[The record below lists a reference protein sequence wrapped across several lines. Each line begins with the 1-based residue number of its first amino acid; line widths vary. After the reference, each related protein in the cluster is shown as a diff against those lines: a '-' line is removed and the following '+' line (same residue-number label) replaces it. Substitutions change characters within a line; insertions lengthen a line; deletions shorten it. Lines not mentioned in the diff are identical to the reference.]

1 MQKITYAAKS
11 YINENS
17 SVPAAN
23 KVQAT
28 DMNEIKTVVNANA
41 DATHK
46 WIALGDTTGTTALTL
61 PQDFNEILAVVKVN
75 NNNSVCIPIVIPEG
89 ALYSVAHGFNGGYY
103 EVASVNAHAR
113 VLASLTSISI
123 GGTTL
128 NGSSTTNNSTME
140 VYYR

>member
-23 KVQAT
+23 KVQAA

-41 DATHK
+41 DATNK
-46 WIALGDTTGTTALTL
+46 WVALGDTTGTTALTL

-75 NNNSVCIPIVIPEG
+75 NNNNVCIPIVIPEG
-89 ALYSVAHGFNGGYY
+89 SLYSTSYGFNGGYY
-103 EVASVNAHAR
+103 EGASVNAHAR

-123 GGTTL
+123 GGATL
-128 NGSSTTNNSTME
+128 NGSNVLTNSKME

>member
-11 YINENS
+11 YINENA

-23 KVQAT
+23 KVQAA

-41 DATHK
+41 DATNK
-46 WIALGDTTGTTALTL
+46 WVALGDTTGTTALTL

-75 NNNSVCIPIVIPEG
+75 NNNNVCIPIVIPEG
-89 ALYSVAHGFNGGYY
+89 SLYSTSYGFNGGYY
-103 EVASVNAHAR
+103 EGASVNAHAR

-123 GGTTL
+123 GGATL
-128 NGSSTTNNSTME
+128 NGSNVLTNSKME